1 MEREPHVGVAHGLVD
16 VDEDENSREKESEQQ
31 VRPIRDSVRRIET
44 WIKKGENNKD
54 QPWEEQREQ
63 KKVEVDFHNS
73 GL

>member
-1 MEREPHVGVAHGLVD
+1 MEREPHVGVPHGLVD
-16 VDEDENSREKESEQQ
+16 VDKDENSREKESEQQ

-54 QPWEEQREQ
+54 QPWKEQREQ

>member
-1 MEREPHVGVAHGLVD
+1 MERKPHVGVPHGLVD
-16 VDEDENSREKESEQQ
+16 VNEDENSREKESEQQ

-54 QPWEEQREQ
+54 QPWKEQREQ